1 MKIYIEL
8 VVIFVLMFIFIAWRV
23 WFDRSKKKILKKYNP
38 EDNISKKT
46 QDGKNYKGGVFNGTE
61 EVRATE
67 QGVGTTE
74 LRVEP
79 TPSSSI
85 GSKQPKG
92 RELLSPT
99 VANDDGKND
108 SVSGE
113 SGIGTRKN
121 TSSAKRRFFGRRKT
135 K

>member
-67 QGVGTTE
+67 QRVGTAE
-74 LRVEP
+74 HRIEP
-79 TPSSSI
+79 APSSSI
-85 GSKQPKG
+85 GHEQPEG
-92 RELLSPT
+92 RELLQET
-99 VANDDGKND
+99 AANDDGENG
-108 SVSGE
+108 SVPGE
-113 SGIGTRKN
+113 ISSSTREN
-121 TSSAKRRFFGRRKT
+121 TSSVRRRFFGKRKQ